1 MDTAL
6 IIQLAIAVAAG
17 GALTK
22 LIELAFTAPARRIAR
37 KQAEVALKESQRDS
51 ESQRRYTQEDRLLQE
66 IERLRGEVKELRDAV
81 NHLRTDLMA
90 KVGEVSALTARWYAL
105 RTAAMVLVGY
115 VRHAGI
121 RPDDT
126 ELNRILAE
134 IGRLSEEHALW
145 DQRQEDYAERTRA
158 ARVEIEE
165 DAAAEGTPDS

>member
-22 LIELAFTAPARRIAR
+22 LIELAFTSPTRRHQL
-37 KQAEVALKESQRDS
+37 KQASD
-51 ESQRRYTQEDRLLQE
+51 QRRYTQEDRLLQE

-105 RTAAMVLVGY
+105 RTASMVLAGY
-115 VRHAGI
+115 IRHSS
-121 RPDDT
+121 RFPSDDD
-126 ELNRILAE
+126 ELNRILGE
-134 IGRLSEEHALW
+134 INRLSEEHALW
-145 DQRQEDYAERTRA
+145 DERQEEYAERTRA
-158 ARVEIEE
+158 ARVRGEE
-165 DAAAEGTPDS
+165 ETATAAAEENEP